1 LLDRTS
7 EYSQFRPTEYQG
19 TIGDDEPGQEHER
32 YFMTRPRILIADDH
46 AMLLDA
52 FRALLES
59 EFDVVGTVT
68 DGRML
73 LEEFSRLHP
82 DVVLLDIAMPLLN
95 GLDAGRQLR
104 AQHKS
109 VKLIYLT
116 MYADPD
122 LAGEALRLGASGYV
136 LKSSAAHE
144 LKQAIHEALRGRSYI
159 TPLITRDV
167 VGSPIDRTNRHTL
180 TMRQREVLQLLA
192 EGRSMKEVGTVL
204 NVTARTVA
212 FHKYKMMEQLGLK
225 TSAELVQFAVKQ
237 GMVASVQFFQPDVA
251 DENLGGRFD
260 LDSELS

>member
-1 LLDRTS
+1 
-7 EYSQFRPTEYQG
+7 
-19 TIGDDEPGQEHER
+19 
-32 YFMTRPRILIADDH
+32 MARPRILMADDH

-52 FRALLES
+52 FRALLEP

-82 DVVLLDIAMPLLN
+82 DVVVLDIAMPLLN

-104 AQHKS
+104 AQRTS

-116 MYADPD
+116 MNPDPD

-167 VGSPIDRTNRHTL
+167 VSSLIGHQASRQEL

-192 EGRSMKEVGTVL
+192 EGRSMKEVGAIL
-204 NVTARTVA
+204 NLTPRTVA
-212 FHKYKMMEQLGLK
+212 FHKYRMMEQLRLK

-237 GMVASVQFFQPDVA
+237 GVVA
-251 DENLGGRFD
+251 
-260 LDSELS
+260 